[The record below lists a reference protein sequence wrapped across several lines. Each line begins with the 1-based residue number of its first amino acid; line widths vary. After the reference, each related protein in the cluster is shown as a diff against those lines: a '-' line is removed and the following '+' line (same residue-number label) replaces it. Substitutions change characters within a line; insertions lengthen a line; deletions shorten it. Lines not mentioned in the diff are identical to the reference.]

1 MPNKLLGPKLK
12 VADMEHASIQIHTDR
27 TMLGP
32 WAEREGAIPW
42 SYHDRRTQNHL
53 TPDFRVAKSQH

>member
-12 VADMEHASIQIHTDR
+12 AADMEHASIQIHTDR

-32 WAEREGAIPW
+32 WAEREGAG
-42 SYHDRRTQNHL
+42 L
-53 TPDFRVAKSQH
+53 TMIEGPRII